1 MILLAYIFSV
11 KMQCLENNVS
21 KFIISRPGLL
31 PYFNIKRMATI
42 LGFLG
47 LVNLGLDA
55 LPSPKETESL
65 SKKIE
70 VEDEIGTFIKLNKD

>member
-1 MILLAYIFSV
+1 MFQS
-11 KMQCLENNVS
+11 
-21 KFIISRPGLL
+21 IISRPGLL

-65 SKKIE
+65 SKKME
-70 VEDEIGTFIKLNKD
+70 VENNTNTFNKLNKD

>member
-1 MILLAYIFSV
+1 MF
-11 KMQCLENNVS
+11 QC
-21 KFIISRPGLL
+21 IISRPGLL

-55 LPSPKETESL
+55 LPSPNETESL
-65 SKKIE
+65 SKKME
-70 VEDEIGTFIKLNKD
+70 VEDKTNTFNKLDKD

>member
-1 MILLAYIFSV
+1 MF
-11 KMQCLENNVS
+11 QC
-21 KFIISRPGLL
+21 IISRPGLL

-47 LVNLGLDA
+47 LFNLGLDA

-65 SKKIE
+65 SKKME
-70 VEDEIGTFIKLNKD
+70 VEDKTNTFIKLNKD

>member
-1 MILLAYIFSV
+1 ML
-11 KMQCLENNVS
+11 LENNVS